1 MEKWAFLFLISCV
14 MFDSHAQESIPSKIM
29 ADISDTFATGMP
41 IAVFAGIWWAVA
53 NRVPKSWKDLP
64 EPAAGF
70 IRTTW
75 KEQGFADADSILL
88 KEIPAHS
95 LFAKVIMYTQE
106 LPYALAVGIPFRR
119 LIERCLKRKEFLHRM
134 LATTQD
140 PEEAVRYAHD
150 LDEVEKKL
158 CECRFVCGHERVHKE
173 KSHTIRMLIIQ
184 FIAPFIVHSF
194 LKHTANAL
202 DRRQLWP
209 QVSTLLRKGFT
220 RSTIEMIIFWCSAHW
235 YERQADLQASNDP
248 EVIKAGVTLFE
259 RARQQQGKRS
269 HPWDPT
275 KMVLLWIL
283 KYTHPT
289 TPERIGYLN
298 KALERSMQSRERRT
312 FQADLESLQS

>member
-1 MEKWAFLFLISCV
+1 MKKWIFLLLSGAPL
-14 MFDSHAQESIPSKIM
+14 DAHAQESIASKIM

-75 KEQGFADADSILL
+75 KEQGFADADRILL
-88 KEIPAHS
+88 KEIPARS
-95 LFAKVIMYTQE
+95 LFARVIMYTQE

-119 LIERCLKRKEFLHRM
+119 LIERCLKKKEFLNRM
-134 LATTQD
+134 VAATKD
-140 PEEAVRYAHD
+140 PEEIARYRSD
-150 LDEVEKKL
+150 LEEVEKQL
-158 CECRFVCGHERVHKE
+158 YECRFVCGHERVHKE

-184 FIAPFIVHSF
+184 FIAPFIVHSM

-209 QVSTLLRKGFT
+209 AFSCLLRRGFT

-235 YERQADLQASNDP
+235 YERQADLYASTDP
-248 EVIKAGVTLFE
+248 EVIKAGISLFE
-259 RARQQQGKRS
+259 RARQRQGDRVQK
-269 HPWDPT
+269 WDPT
-275 KMVLLWIL
+275 KMALLWIL

-289 TPERIGYLN
+289 TPERIGYLK
-298 KALERSMQSRERRT
+298 KALVRNKKLRVLHT
-312 FQADLESLQS
+312 FPTAHGFPQN